1 MQCTF
6 DQLQNAFI
14 NGSITLEQ
22 FVEILTDNFGE
33 KHTRKILKKNLKR
46 AIRDEQ
52 KRNSKIST

>member
-22 FVEILTDNFGE
+22 FVEVLTDNFGQ
-33 KHTRKILKKNLKR
+33 KRTKKILKHNLKK
-46 AIRDEQ
+46 AIRDEN
-52 KRNSKIST
+52 KRIRLSR